1 MVPALKKR
9 PEVSEPRRRAGERLP
24 CKTPPGGPAARPGQP
39 SNDRKAWSLM
49 EEKKETFEYTYSAK
63 EQAEIRAIRQKYLPP
78 EESKLDQ
85 LRKLDKSAAKKGTVV
100 SVTVGVL
107 GALVLGLGMCCTMVW
122 VELFAPGIVIGLAGI
137 ALVAAAYPIYRRVT
151 RREREKLAPQILK
164 LTEELQK
171 P

>member
-1 MVPALKKR
+1 M
-9 PEVSEPRRRAGERLP
+9 
-24 CKTPPGGPAARPGQP
+24 
-39 SNDRKAWSLM
+39 
-49 EEKKETFEYTYSAK
+49 
-63 EQAEIRAIRQKYLPP
+63 
-78 EESKLDQ
+78 
-85 LRKLDKSAAKKGTVV
+85 DKSAAKKGTVV

-137 ALVAAAYPIYRRVT
+137 ALVAAAYPIHRRVT